1 MELTKTSGSGITEEI
16 NMSGDKDLRAWANK
30 FDVTKVKLKAAVN
43 AVGNYPKHV
52 ESYLKR
58 IAGSNLQRLSR
69 FNSNL

>member
-1 MELTKTSGSGITEEI
+1 M
-16 NMSGDKDLRAWANK
+16 
-30 FDVTKVKLKAAVN
+30 KAAVN
-43 AVGNYPKHV
+43 AVGNSPKHV